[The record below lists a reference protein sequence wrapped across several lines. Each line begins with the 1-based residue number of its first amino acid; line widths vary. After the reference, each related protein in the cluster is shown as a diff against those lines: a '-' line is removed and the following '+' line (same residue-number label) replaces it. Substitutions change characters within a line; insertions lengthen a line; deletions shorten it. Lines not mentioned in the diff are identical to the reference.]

1 MVCSYVNDLFQQ
13 FHSHNNYIKW
23 INYWVVYAYA
33 PPPLS
38 LFSFGP
44 VFLHHHFL
52 FTFLLTRTSKAVSDF
67 TPVDPIPTFS
77 LFCSLF
83 SWFCGCCIWMHLFG
97 CIAASKMLIV
107 GAVWTKGNV
116 SFYKH
121 GLICLFVFFF
131 VGLFRL
137 FFKILQYSLLL
148 AHHSTFFFIRG
159 YPQLNWFRL
168 SVVSHSPTTHVDIW
182 RWRCILYIYLD

>member
-33 PPPLS
+33 PPPPLS
-38 LFSFGP
+38 LFPFCP

-131 VGLFRL
+131 VGLFPL
-137 FFKILQYSLLL
+137 FFKILQYSLPLNILL
-148 AHHSTFFFIRG
+148 HSRISNSTGFVVASYHTPPQHTWTFDDGAAF
-159 YPQLNWFRL
+159 
-168 SVVSHSPTTHVDIW
+168 
-182 RWRCILYIYLD
+182 YIYI